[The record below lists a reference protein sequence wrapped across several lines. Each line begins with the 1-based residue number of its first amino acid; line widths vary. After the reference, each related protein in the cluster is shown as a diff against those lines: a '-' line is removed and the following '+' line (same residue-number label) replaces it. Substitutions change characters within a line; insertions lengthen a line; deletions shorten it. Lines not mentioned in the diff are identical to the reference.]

1 MLSLFPPRVY
11 LYDLNIYKPPIS
23 FKLDQRA
30 VIRTWQDSQFYTS
43 ELLEFQTRVFARSG
57 LSPTE
62 THLPPTLNPA
72 YVGSDVRTDLEAADK
87 ECRMAVCGAVEGLF
101 NKTGLNPADIDIVV
115 TTCSIF
121 CPTPSMASMVVNAF
135 GLRRDIQSYH
145 LGGMGC
151 ANGVVAVNVVADLLA
166 AHPNSNALFVT
177 TETLAP
183 AFYFGTERHRLV
195 TNLLF
200 RMGAAAMLI
209 TNKPSL
215 VQPAGPGRRGAKYQL
230 LRRVRVHTGQ
240 SDDAYTA
247 IHFSPDEEGKNGIY
261 LGKNIVKEA
270 SRALS
275 MAMTQIAPYVLT
287 WQQLAEAGID
297 ALRRRRT
304 AAADR
309 RRNRRRDDANIVN
322 NSDGSNGD
330 VSRSSGSGTSGV
342 SGTSGKACVTAAA
355 AAHDDT
361 AAGFHTATASTN
373 TGDASAPA
381 DKEPAAAASR
391 SSSTAPPYKP
401 NFQKSTV
408 SHFLLHA
415 GGAKVLDGLGEAL
428 QLDDTK
434 LAPSRNVLHDYG
446 NISSSTTW
454 YTLACIE
461 TTQGVRRGE
470 RILQVGVGSGIK
482 CGVNVWKAL
491 RNVHELHE
499 GWSHRLT
506 PEQRTALALR
516 NQVDVAHGWY
526 HVSLRAVFALL
537 MVLLAASMHFLML
550 HRTATFTLVPWGRDS
565 A

>member
-11 LYDLNIYKPPIS
+11 LYDLNIYKPPVS

-30 VIRTWQDSQFYTS
+30 VIRTWHDSQFYTP
-43 ELLEFQTRVFARSG
+43 ELLDFQTRVFARSG

-72 YVGSDVRTDLEAADK
+72 YVGSDVRTDLEAAAK

-101 NKTGLNPADIDIVV
+101 KKTGLDPADIDILV

-135 GLRRDIQSYH
+135 GLRRDVQSYH

-151 ANGVVAVNVVADLLA
+151 ANGVVAVNMVADLLA

-215 VQPAGPGRRGAKYQL
+215 VRPAGRGRRGAKYQL

-297 ALRRRRT
+297 ALRRRRA

-309 RRNRRRDDANIVN
+309 YRNRQRVDASSVDKSGVGNG
-322 NSDGSNGD
+322 DGS
-330 VSRSSGSGTSGV
+330 SSSGGGTFGGS
-342 SGTSGKACVTAAA
+342 SRSGKACVTAAA
-355 AAHDDT
+355 AGHDDT
-361 AAGFHTATASTN
+361 AAESSADTAVTAST
-373 TGDASAPA
+373 PA
-381 DKEPAAAASR
+381 DKAPVAGASR
-391 SSSTAPPYKP
+391 SSTTPSYKP
-401 NFQKSTV
+401 NFQNSTV

-491 RNVHELHE
+491 RNVHE
-499 GWSHRLT
+499 
-506 PEQRTALALR
+506 
-516 NQVDVAHGWY
+516 
-526 HVSLRAVFALL
+526 
-537 MVLLAASMHFLML
+537 
-550 HRTATFTLVPWGRDS
+550 
-565 A
+565 